1 MSEGFIC
8 SQLSPVGF
16 FSWLTVDKLG
26 GLKMT
31 NLFINKI
38 IGQNPFYIGKTKKN
52 GNVNY
57 VII

>member
-1 MSEGFIC
+1 
-8 SQLSPVGF
+8 
-16 FSWLTVDKLG
+16 
-26 GLKMT
+26 MT